1 MSAAAIETPSGKGA
15 GDENFPVGSF
25 LLPKRLRP
33 HVATYYAFARAID
46 DIADHPDA
54 TPEEKLARLDAMDR
68 AVRSR
73 IASLQRVVP
82 EGSRE
87 WEVLYRKYTEELS
100 RRR

>member
-1 MSAAAIETPSGKGA
+1 MS
-15 GDENFPVGSF
+15 V
-25 LLPKRLRP
+25 RLREER
-33 HVATYYAFARAID
+33 VESLSLAIAKAIFESGVEVIDKGSAVRRIAARIGASLGGD
-46 DIADHPDA
+46 SGA
-54 TPEEKLARLDAMDR
+54 LDR

-73 IASLQRVVP
+73 IASLQRQVP

>member
-1 MSAAAIETPSGKGA
+1 VS
-15 GDENFPVGSF
+15 V
-25 LLPKRLRP
+25 RLREER
-33 HVATYYAFARAID
+33 VESLSLAIAKAIVDSGVQVLDKGSAVRRIAARIGASLGGD
-46 DIADHPDA
+46 SGA
-54 TPEEKLARLDAMDR
+54 LDR

-73 IASLQRVVP
+73 IASLQRQVP

>member
-1 MSAAAIETPSGKGA
+1 MSI
-15 GDENFPVGSF
+15 
-25 LLPKRLRP
+25 RLREERVEALSLAIAKA
-33 HVATYYAFARAID
+33 VAESGVQVLDRGSAVRRIAARIGASLGGD
-46 DIADHPDA
+46 SGA
-54 TPEEKLARLDAMDR
+54 LDR

-82 EGSRE
+82 EGGRE

>member
-1 MSAAAIETPSGKGA
+1 MS
-15 GDENFPVGSF
+15 V
-25 LLPKRLRP
+25 RLREER
-33 HVATYYAFARAID
+33 VESLSLAIAKAIVDSGVQVLDKGSAVRRIAARIGASLGGD
-46 DIADHPDA
+46 SGA
-54 TPEEKLARLDAMDR
+54 LDR

-73 IASLQRVVP
+73 IASLQRQVP

>member
-1 MSAAAIETPSGKGA
+1 MS
-15 GDENFPVGSF
+15 V
-25 LLPKRLRP
+25 RLREER
-33 HVATYYAFARAID
+33 VEALSLAIAKAIVESGVEVLDKGSAVRRIAARVGATFGGDSGA
-46 DIADHPDA
+46 
-54 TPEEKLARLDAMDR
+54 LDR

-82 EGSRE
+82 EGGRE

>member
-1 MSAAAIETPSGKGA
+1 MSA
-15 GDENFPVGSF
+15 
-25 LLPKRLRP
+25 RLREER
-33 HVATYYAFARAID
+33 VEALSLAIAKAIFESGVEVIDKGSAVRRIAARIGASLGGD
-46 DIADHPDA
+46 SGA
-54 TPEEKLARLDAMDR
+54 LDR

-73 IASLQRVVP
+73 IASLQRQVP